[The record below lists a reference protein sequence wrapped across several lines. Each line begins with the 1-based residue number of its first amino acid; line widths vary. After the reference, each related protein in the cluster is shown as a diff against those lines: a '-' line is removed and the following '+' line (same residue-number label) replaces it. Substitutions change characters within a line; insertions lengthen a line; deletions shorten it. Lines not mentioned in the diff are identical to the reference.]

1 MDAIDI
7 ILIVSIVIWFFICI
21 INFITLLIKAD
32 IKAAKAKILVEEE
45 NTKKEVINMGPSELI
60 SRILVKLSGYYQ
72 EFFTDDEEQGTTI
85 EYQGIKYK
93 VFKRDLEIYES
104 LLKYL
109 PLPTIEKEE
118 KNG

>member
-1 MDAIDI
+1 MDIIDI
-7 ILIVSIVIWFFICI
+7 ILIISIIIWFFICI
-21 INFITLLIKAD
+21 INFITLSIRSKIKA
-32 IKAAKAKILVEEE
+32 KTLVEAE
-45 NTKKEVINMGPSELI
+45 NTIKEVINMGPSELI

-85 EYQGIKYK
+85 EYQGIKYR